1 MEGTSIAMTVILIR
15 KNFVAVY
22 LTNERLCSYNLLLVV
37 VCGCISFKWFYQGW
51 LLPQSSF
58 KMLFCRLHARAR
70 LNRLNFWIGLL

>member
-22 LTNERLCSYNLLLVV
+22 LTNERLCS